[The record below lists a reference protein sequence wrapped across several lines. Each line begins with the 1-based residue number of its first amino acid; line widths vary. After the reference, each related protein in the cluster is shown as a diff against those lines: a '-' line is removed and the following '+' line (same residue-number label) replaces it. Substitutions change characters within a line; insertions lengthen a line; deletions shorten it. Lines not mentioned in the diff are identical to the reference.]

1 MSIECINNDSN
12 NINNKEEHKN
22 KESLLNYNYN
32 SKEIKIKNYI
42 VSIKK
47 IEKPKIKN
55 AKFIFNKYDN
65 INKELLRNY
74 WIDSNENKRNSSS
87 KIKRIVSTEKQKI
100 DEFLE
105 GLRIEQKD
113 DKNKKK
119 LELLQLNRNI
129 NRKNKIINYNNH
141 NLFL

>member
-1 MSIECINNDSN
+1 MNEIIFNSKNEFLSCFPEIKNYFEKCVFNHLIKYID
-12 NINNKEEHKN
+12 NINNFIISSDNAN
-22 KESLLNYNYN
+22 KEIS
-32 SKEIKIKNYI
+32 
-42 VSIKK
+42 
-47 IEKPKIKN
+47 
-55 AKFIFNKYDN
+55 DQ
-65 INKELLRNY
+65 
-74 WIDSNENKRNSSS
+74 
-87 KIKRIVSTEKQKI
+87 KQKI